1 MNNEFVQI
9 MKNVIFLI
17 SKEWEK
23 FTLLSELEVSDRN
36 SLENFLGDMFQG
48 KTIQRT
54 SGLVNVS
61 ESLALSKVT
70 ESLLYHIVWKK
81 KDKNKGKILWLL
93 RQNQCPQL

>member
-48 KTIQRT
+48 KTI
-54 SGLVNVS
+54 
-61 ESLALSKVT
+61 
-70 ESLLYHIVWKK
+70 
-81 KDKNKGKILWLL
+81 
-93 RQNQCPQL
+93 